1 MLDPNECIFKRLINE
16 TVDNDISIY
25 FFYNHDKKQ
34 YMMRISTD
42 ANHVFEDTIKS
53 VSDIEKHFNTFIETL
68 VTRG

>member
-1 MLDPNECIFKRLINE
+1 MLNPNECIFKRLINE

-42 ANHVFEDTIKS
+42 ANHVFEDIIKS